1 MANYN
6 IQMEYFNGSSYDV
19 LQPQTILNN
28 ITDWASN
35 LYSQSQIN
43 DLLNQKAN
51 SSQIDSLQSQITSL
65 NSKVGGLGI
74 RAGTTTYERVEAH
87 TYGSWKTVNFG
98 FKPDALLIRVALSAN
113 GSSYQLVFSSL
124 ESNFMGNFVEITS
137 NGFRYRSWSY
147 NDSAFEFFSVNPYI
161 GFSW

>member
-6 IQMEYFNGSSYDV
+6 IQMQYFNGSSYDV
-19 LQPQTILNN
+19 LLPQTILNN
-28 ITDWASN
+28 ISDWN
-35 LYSQSQIN
+35 NILYSQSQIN

-65 NSKVGGLGI
+65 NNNIGGLGI
-74 RAGTTTYERVEAH
+74 RAGTTTYESVEAH

-98 FKPDALLIRVALSAN
+98 FKPDALLIKVSLSSN
-113 GSSYQLVFSSL
+113 SPDFQLVFSSL

-137 NGFRYRSWSY
+137 NGFRYRSWNY
-147 NDSAFEFFSVNPYI
+147 NDNAFEFFSKRPYI